1 MSVQNRSKYGS
12 TMKSTQSTF
21 QTSLYATPFI
31 LDRDISNKYKV
42 NHKNVST
49 QGQNN
54 TIPFLRAPSAEWK
67 AAVGSPR
74 TRSID
79 QGQTYSQG
87 FNKSGAAASVHS
99 RGSNNSV
106 NITRRRLKEV
116 RRENGWDSYIKP
128 ISKYNE

>member
-42 NHKNVST
+42 NQKNVTT
-49 QGQNN
+49 QFQNN
-54 TIPFLRAPSAEWK
+54 TIPFLRCPQTEWK

-74 TRSID
+74 TRSIGD
-79 QGQTYSQG
+79 ANNTYSQG
-87 FNKSGAAASVHS
+87 FNKGNSS
-99 RGSNNSV
+99 RGSSQ
-106 NITRRRLKEV
+106 NISLGRKRLREV
-116 RRENGWDSYIKP
+116 RKENGWDSYIKP